1 MENQEQEQVQAQVV
15 EDNST
20 PQEQEAAVIEQAVE
34 QGEIPSDFGLQD
46 DGVFKVNLDEPLKQE
61 ENAEI
66 TNDEQG
72 QEADTQVEIQGQSES
87 DEQAQEEVDS
97 ETTDEGPLQQ
107 ISDEEPSSSVEEE
120 IDDAQEEQVTQEEP
134 QRVLPED
141 VDKLVA
147 FMEETG
153 GSVQDSVNLI
163 RNVEEMDPVS
173 TIREYYKTKYPH
185 MSDER
190 INRKMN
196 KNFLYT
202 EEDDADFV
210 QDKKDLFED
219 ELFEARKFINDRKEK
234 YYADLKL
241 RSDIP
246 QEYRQAY
253 EYQNK
258 QKQTQE
264 QQNALVDDFQKKT
277 AKVFGNEFK
286 GFDFNVGD
294 KKYRYKVSDPKKVQD
309 FQSDISNF
317 VNGFVG
323 EDGKVS
329 DPAGYHRALFAA
341 QNADKLAKHFYE
353 QGRSDAIQ
361 DSAKKAKNINMDPRS
376 DGDSIVTSSGQKVR
390 VVSGDSGSKLRM
402 KNFRNL

>member
-1 MENQEQEQVQAQVV
+1 MENQEQEQVQAQEVV
-15 EDNST
+15 DSST
-20 PQEQEAAVIEQAVE
+20 SQEQEAAVIEQAVE
-34 QGEIPSDFGLQD
+34 QGEIPSEYGLQD
-46 DGVFKVNLDEPLKQE
+46 DGVYKINLDEPLKQE
-61 ENAEI
+61 DNAEI

-72 QEADTQVEIQGQSES
+72 QEADNKVENKSQGES
-87 DEQAQEEVDS
+87 NEQAQEEVDS
-97 ETTDEGPLQQ
+97 ETADEGPLQQ
-107 ISDEEPSSSVEEE
+107 ISDQEQTSISEEANDEPKQE
-120 IDDAQEEQVTQEEP
+120 IEPEP

-153 GSVQDSVNLI
+153 GSVQDYVNLN
-163 RNVEEMDPVS
+163 RDVASMDPVQ

-190 INRKMN
+190 ITRKMN

-202 EEDDADFV
+202 EEDDADV
-210 QDKKDLFED
+210 AQDKKDLFED
-219 ELFEARKFINDRKEK
+219 ELFEAQKYLNNRKEK

>member
-1 MENQEQEQVQAQVV
+1 MENQEQEQVQAQEVV
-15 EDNST
+15 DNST

-61 ENAEI
+61 DNAEN

-72 QEADTQVEIQGQSES
+72 QN
-87 DEQAQEEVDS
+87 DEKEEVVEEASQES
-97 ETTDEGPLQQ
+97 EPANEGPLQQ
-107 ISDEEPSSSVEEE
+107 ISDQEQTSISEETIDEPKQE
-120 IDDAQEEQVTQEEP
+120 IEPEP

-153 GSVQDSVNLI
+153 GSVQDYVNLN
-163 RNVEEMDPVS
+163 RDVASMDPVQ

-190 INRKMN
+190 ITRKMN

-202 EEDDADFV
+202 EEDESDTV

-219 ELFEARKFINDRKEK
+219 ELFEAQKYLNNRKEK

-241 RSDIP
+241 RQDIP
-246 QEYRQAY
+246 QEYREAY
-253 EYQNK
+253 EFQNK
-258 QKQTQE
+258 QKQATE
-264 QQNALVDDFQKKT
+264 QQDALVEDFQNKT
-277 AKVFGNEFK
+277 AKVFGDEFK
-286 GFDFNVGD
+286 GFDFKVGD

-309 FQSDISNF
+309 FQSDIGNF

-323 EDGKVS
+323 DDGKVA
-329 DPAGYHRALFAA
+329 DAAGYHRALFAA
-341 QNADKLAKHFYE
+341 QNADKLAQHFYE

-361 DSAKKAKNINMDPRS
+361 ESAKKAKNISMDPRS
-376 DGDSIVTSSGQKVR
+376 DNDSVVTSSGQKVR
-390 VVSGDSGSKLRM
+390 VVSGDSGDKLRM